1 MHCQMDLVTVEVVV
15 EGTIGL
21 YGDLPRYFSHLQKLP
36 QHGSTTSHGE
46 ADQVTFTQDLHSIN
60 ILQALQIKPSNQILD
75 AMNQFCWFIF
85 KSKYL
90 MRY

>member
-46 ADQVTFTQDLHSIN
+46 ADQVCTRFVTIQVQVQS
-60 ILQALQIKPSNQILD
+60 P
-75 AMNQFCWFIF
+75 
-85 KSKYL
+85 KSKVQSREDL
-90 MRY
+90 E

>member
-46 ADQVTFTQDLHSIN
+46 ADQVTFTQDLYSIN

-75 AMNQFCWFIF
+75 AMNQFCWLIF
-85 KSKYL
+85 KSK
-90 MRY
+90 

>member
-1 MHCQMDLVTVEVVV
+1 MKNILTMHCQMDLVTVEVVV

-46 ADQVTFTQDLHSIN
+46 ADQVCSGFTFNCHN
-60 ILQALQIKPSNQILD
+60 PSPSPSP
-75 AMNQFCWFIF
+75 
-85 KSKYL
+85 KSKVQSREDL
-90 MRY
+90 E

>member
-46 ADQVTFTQDLHSIN
+46 ADQVTLTQDLHSIVT
-60 ILQALQIKPSNQILD
+60 IKVQVQSP
-75 AMNQFCWFIF
+75 
-85 KSKYL
+85 KSKVQSREDL
-90 MRY
+90 E

>member
-46 ADQVTFTQDLHSIN
+46 ADQVTFTQDLYSIN
-60 ILQALQIKPSNQILD
+60 ILQALQIDTRVGLDFVTIL
-75 AMNQFCWFIF
+75 NRILKLNFLFLI
-85 KSKYL
+85 
-90 MRY
+90 